1 MNDSTTVRRLRCL
14 LVWSA
19 VTGAGLALAAGLRSD
34 LRPAPGASLEDL
46 LVAAA
51 AWALCAAALWA
62 SAVTG
67 VVALEAARTG
77 ASSAPGCTCGRPAG
91 RAVPVVVRRVL
102 LRACG
107 TALSG
112 GLATGLAIAPA
123 PAHSGT
129 QLAPPPPSGPVAP
142 GPAATHAVPASHL
155 QAADGAGLRV
165 TTRPGDSLWRVA
177 EARLRAE
184 TGHEPS
190 DAEVAAYWPRIHATN
205 RILLGPDPDFVLP
218 GVPLVLPAVPTT
230 ATPDEEP
237 S

>member
-1 MNDSTTVRRLRCL
+1 MNDQSMLHRLRCL
-14 LVWSA
+14 LVWGA
-19 VTGAGLALAAGLRSD
+19 VTATALALVAALAGD
-34 LRPAPGASLEDL
+34 LRPDPRAGFEGVLAS
-46 LVAAA
+46 AA
-51 AWALCAAALWA
+51 AWSLCAAAAWA

-77 ASSAPGCTCGRPAG
+77 AAAPSPAG
-91 RAVPVVVRRVL
+91 AVAAPVAVPVIVRRVL

-107 TALSG
+107 VALTG

-123 PAHSGT
+123 PAHSGSHV
-129 QLAPPPPSGPVAP
+129 APPPPSGPVAP
-142 GPAATHAVPASHL
+142 GPAASPAAHAVSTS
-155 QAADGAGLRV
+155 RV

-190 DAEVAAYWPRIHATN
+190 DAQVAAYWPRIHDTN
-205 RILLGPDPDFVLP
+205 RVLLGPDPDFVLP
-218 GVPLVLPAVPTT
+218 GVPLVLPATT
-230 ATPDEEP
+230 ADPLEKEQ